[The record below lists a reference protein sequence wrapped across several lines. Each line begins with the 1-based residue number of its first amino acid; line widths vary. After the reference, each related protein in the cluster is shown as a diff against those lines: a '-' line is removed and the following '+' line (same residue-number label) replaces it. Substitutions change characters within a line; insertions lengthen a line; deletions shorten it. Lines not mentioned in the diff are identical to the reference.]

1 MFVGARGCG
10 NSVRSAQFCNE
21 PKTALKNTFFFS
33 YLPKKLSWL
42 NTNFNFFLCK
52 LGIIATS
59 QIDRIIRQ

>member
-10 NSVRSAQFCNE
+10 NSVRSAQFCYE
-21 PKTALKNTFFFS
+21 PKTALKNTFFS
-33 YLPKKLSWL
+33 YLSKKLSWL

-59 QIDRIIRQ
+59 QIDRIIRR